1 MVKSRLL
8 GLGYRET
15 DFAIDDFYKRF
26 IALADKKGSVF
37 DDDLVALMESK
48 GDGDLAD
55 RYALEYLNVS
65 SGRGTV
71 PTATARITVDGKLRQ
86 EAATGDGAV
95 DAATKAID
103 RIVGYPITI
112 ENYHLEAVTEGR
124 EAQGRVTITG
134 RAPEG
139 LFIGTGMSTDIV
151 EASALAYMDI
161 VNKIARMKRF
171 KKKLP
176 K

>member
-1 MVKSRLL
+1 M
-8 GLGYRET
+8 
-15 DFAIDDFYKRF
+15 
-26 IALADKKGSVF
+26 
-37 DDDLVALMESK
+37 
-48 GDGDLAD
+48 AD
-55 RYALEYLNVS
+55 RLTLEYLNVS

-71 PTATARITVDGKLRQ
+71 PTATARVSVDGKVRQ

-103 RIVGYPITI
+103 RIVGYRITL
-112 ENYHLEAVTEGR
+112 ENYHLEAVTGGR
-124 EAQGRVTITG
+124 EAQGRVTIVG
-134 RAPEG
+134 RSPEG
-139 LFIGTGMSTDIV
+139 MFTGSGTSTDIV

-176 K
+176 GK